1 VAARLGFGAAG
12 AGGPAASGLIV
23 SAIRVTLWWHV
34 RFFGQVDSH
43 LTSQPSWIAGRDIME
58 ANYHNE

>member
-1 VAARLGFGAAG
+1 MAARLGFGAAR

-34 RFFGQVDSH
+34 RFFGPVDSH
-43 LTSQPSWIAGRDIME
+43 SPSPQP
-58 ANYHNE
+58 

>member
-12 AGGPAASGLIV
+12 TGASASSGLIV
-23 SAIRVTLWWHV
+23 STIRVTLWWHV

-43 LTSQPSWIAGRDIME
+43 
-58 ANYHNE
+58 

>member
-1 VAARLGFGAAG
+1 LFGIGYAEVVVALLVAARLGLGAAG

-23 SAIRVTLWWHV
+23 SAIRVTLRWHV

-43 LTSQPSWIAGRDIME
+43 
-58 ANYHNE
+58 